1 MKEVEKDIWLN
12 LVIQH
17 PEALYNYKIDL
28 TAEAETIA
36 NNKFQ
41 TSFFREEDSKIF
53 YKLLDAYYKFFFLF
67 HGPIKELYEKHP
79 KTFEDICEDFTKN
92 FDFFFFKQ
100 EYERNFF
107 WNIQF

>member
-36 NNKFQ
+36 NNKF
-41 TSFFREEDSKIF
+41 
-53 YKLLDAYYKFFFLF
+53 
-67 HGPIKELYEKHP
+67 
-79 KTFEDICEDFTKN
+79 
-92 FDFFFFKQ
+92 
-100 EYERNFF
+100 
-107 WNIQF
+107 